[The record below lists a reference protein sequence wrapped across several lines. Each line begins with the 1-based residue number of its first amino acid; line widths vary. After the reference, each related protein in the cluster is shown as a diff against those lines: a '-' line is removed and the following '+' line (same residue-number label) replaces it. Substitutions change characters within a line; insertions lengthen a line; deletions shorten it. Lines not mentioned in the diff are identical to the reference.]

1 MHPRSIVVMAL
12 VLALLGTLFELP
24 LRAVEAATPK
34 PDIVLFYLD
43 DFAPYPARLWDD
55 PGRTPALARFAN
67 EGLEFENAIVSTPL
81 CGPSRANLL
90 TGRYG
95 HRNGVTQNDIG
106 RYDPRGTLSPKLRSR
121 GYKTVFIGKH
131 INRLKDRYPT
141 RKTMSRLS
149 VKWDRFDVMWEN
161 QGRVFDWTQYRKSG
175 ARHYG
180 SGSLQHSTYVAAK
193 RAAEVIDKSKRSTP
207 LFMVISL
214 VDGHKPLTPLKRFE
228 GDPVC
233 ADVGSWSGPSFNER
247 DVSDKPRHMRATP
260 RLPMSSYPL
269 RRRCEQL
276 LTVDWAVATVRQALQ
291 RNGRLSNTLQVL
303 TADNGW
309 LMGDHRLEGK
319 TYPYATR
326 VPLYMQWP
334 AVIGRG
340 GRTLREPVSN
350 VDFGRTFCA
359 LAGCTMPSS
368 DGLSLLPLIKGT
380 RTRLQ
385 REFLYVEMLHAN
397 RYYPGRAYAR
407 PAWAGVETTLG
418 YDRTLWAFTR
428 YQTGEE
434 ELYDLTN
441 DPHRLLNLAGR
452 APYAEVRRELR
463 GFWRAVWD
471 RDGVRWKG
479 KVGAG

>member
-43 DFAPYPARLWDD
+43 DFAPHPARMWNDRA
-55 PGRTPALARFAN
+55 RTPELARFAN
-67 EGLEFENAIVSTPL
+67 RGLEFENAIVSTPL

-90 TGRYG
+90 TGKYG
-95 HRNGVTQNDIG
+95 HANGVTQNDIR
-106 RYDPRGTLSPKLRSR
+106 RYDPGTSLSPKLRSR

-131 INRLKDRYPT
+131 INRLKNQYPNRRAMT
-141 RKTMSRLS
+141 RLS
-149 VKWDRFDVMWEN
+149 AKWDRFDVMWEN
-161 QGRVFDWTQYRKSG
+161 QGRVFEWTQYRKSG
-175 ARHYG
+175 TREYG
-180 SGSLQHSTYVAAK
+180 KGSLQHSTYVAAK
-193 RAAEVIDKSKRSTP
+193 RAAEVIDKSKRSKP

-214 VDGHKPLTPLKRFE
+214 VDGHKPMTPLKRFK
-228 GDPVC
+228 GDAAC
-233 ADVGSWSGPSFNER
+233 ADIGRWSGPAFNEA

-260 RLPMSSYPL
+260 KLPLASYPL
-269 RRRCEQL
+269 RQRCEQL
-276 LTVDWAVATVRQALQ
+276 LTVDWAVATVRKALQ

-334 AVIGRG
+334 AVIGTK
-340 GRTLREPVSN
+340 GRTVREPVSN

-359 LAGCTMPSS
+359 LAGCAMPAS
-368 DGLSLLPLIKGT
+368 DGSSLLPLINGT
-380 RTRLQ
+380 RKQLGRQ
-385 REFLYVEMLHAN
+385 FLYVEMLHAN
-397 RYYPGRAYAR
+397 RYYGGRPWAR

-418 YDRTLWAFTR
+418 YDDTLWAFTR

-441 DPHRLLNLAGR
+441 DPHRLVNLAGR
-452 APYAEVRRELR
+452 AAYAAVRRDLR
-463 GFWRAVWD
+463 GFWREVWV
-471 RDGVRWKG
+471 RDGVKWKG
-479 KVGAG
+479 KVRAG